1 VSGRRGALQ
10 GLAAGAAGLGLALH
24 APVVRAQAWP
34 SRPLRLVVPF
44 TPGGSTDIL
53 ARALGQV
60 LAESLGQPVVIENKP
75 GAGGAIG
82 AESVARA
89 QPDGYTLLMGHIG
102 TLAVNPSLY
111 PKLGYR
117 PLEDFATVALVADVP
132 NVLAVHPGL
141 PVKSVAEL
149 VALARAKPGVL
160 GYASGGAGSA
170 AHLAGASFALATR
183 TELLHVPYRG
193 TAPALTDLIGGQVA
207 MTMTG
212 LPPLQPH
219 LKSGALRALG
229 VAARARLPQL
239 PEVPTVAEA
248 GVPGF
253 EATQWYGV
261 VVPARTP
268 RAIVDALAAQV
279 LKALDGPTLRRRLED
294 EGAAPNALG
303 PEPFRALIRAET
315 ERWAK
320 VVKEADIRV

>member
-1 VSGRRGALQ
+1 MSGRRDALQ
-10 GLAAGAAGLGLALH
+10 GLAATAAGLGLALRS
-24 APVVRAQAWP
+24 PTVRAQAWP
-34 SRPLRLVVPF
+34 TRPLRLVVPF

-53 ARALGQV
+53 ARALGQA

-82 AESVARA
+82 AEAVARA

-132 NVLAVHPGL
+132 NVLAVFPGL

-149 VALARAKPGVL
+149 VALARAKPGAL

-239 PEVPTVAEA
+239 PELPTVAEA
-248 GVPGF
+248 GVAGF

-268 RAIVDALAAQV
+268 RPIVEMLAAQV
-279 LKALDGPTLRRRLED
+279 LKALDGPALRRRLED

-303 PEPFRALIRAET
+303 PEPFRALIRAEI